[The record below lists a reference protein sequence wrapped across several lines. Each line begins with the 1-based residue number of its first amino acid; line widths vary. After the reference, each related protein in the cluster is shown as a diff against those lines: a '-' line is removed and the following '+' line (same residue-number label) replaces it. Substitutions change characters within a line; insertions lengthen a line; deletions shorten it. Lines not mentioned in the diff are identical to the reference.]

1 MIGQFFNLGVYLNA
15 TGMTNYIIYVFRQYF
30 GVDYEKE

>member
-1 MIGQFFNLGVYLNA
+1 MIGQFFNLDVYLNA
-15 TGMTNYIIYVFRQYF
+15 SGMTNYIIYVFTQYC